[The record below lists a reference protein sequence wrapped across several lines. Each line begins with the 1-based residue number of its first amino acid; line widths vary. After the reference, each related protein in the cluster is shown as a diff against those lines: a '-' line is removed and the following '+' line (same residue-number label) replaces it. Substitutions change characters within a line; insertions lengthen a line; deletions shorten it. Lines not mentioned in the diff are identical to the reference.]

1 MKRPGKVPSEPVAA
15 IDGLG
20 LMRGYKLFRRRRDG
34 SYGPLFINARQKLVP
49 GEVYV
54 AEEHRT
60 AGYAFRP
67 GWHICSAP
75 VAPHLSKRGRVWC
88 EVEFEHRETLVRP
101 ASQGGIWYLGSTLR
115 ILREVEP

>member
-1 MKRPGKVPSEPVAA
+1 
-15 IDGLG
+15 
-20 LMRGYKLFRRRRDG
+20 MRGYKLFRRRRDG
-34 SYGPLFINARQKLVP
+34 SYGPLFINARQRLVP

-88 EVEFEHRETLVRP
+88 EVEHRETLVRP
-101 ASQGGIWYLGSTLR
+101 ESQGASGIWAR
-115 ILREVEP
+115 H